1 MFRKLKHKQQ
11 QKQSKSVSVK
21 NVSSISTLFALC
33 NNIELSDV
41 KEKKKSNSN
50 MNKSI
55 VISEKSFLNQ
65 VLLLISFLYR
75 VPQIGVRGEDL
86 EKGKRT
92 VG

>member
-11 QKQSKSVSVK
+11 QKQSKSEH
-21 NVSSISTLFALC
+21 VSSISTLFALC

-41 KEKKKSNSN
+41 KEKKQSNSN

-55 VISEKSFLNQ
+55 VISKKSFLNQ
-65 VLLLISFLYR
+65 VLLLISILYR